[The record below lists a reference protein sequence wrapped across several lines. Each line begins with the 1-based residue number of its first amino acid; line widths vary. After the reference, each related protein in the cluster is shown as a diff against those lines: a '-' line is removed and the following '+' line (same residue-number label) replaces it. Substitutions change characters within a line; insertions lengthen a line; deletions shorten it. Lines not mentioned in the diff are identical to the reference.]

1 MFTLPQHNHIPTGPW
16 VYIFRDRRKEIL
28 YIGKAKNLQKR
39 IIQYFSPWSVWK
51 QDMLN
56 KADDMEFITCQSEQ
70 EALVLESNMIKQHQ
84 PLYNR
89 LLKGDNSYI
98 YIKITNHPYP
108 QITLTRWR
116 MDDGATYIGPK
127 NNTQELK
134 KLLQLLRQYIQ
145 YRTCS
150 DKQFWSWVL
159 CNEFMFGFCKWW
171 CVYAQLDKKQQL
183 MAQKNPDLKKL
194 AQIDRLLEAAK
205 TLWFDPDKNYHK
217 DLV

>member
-1 MFTLPQHNHIPTGPW
+1 
-16 VYIFRDRRKEIL
+16 
-28 YIGKAKNLQKR
+28 
-39 IIQYFSPWSVWK
+39 
-51 QDMLN
+51 MLN

-150 DKQFWSWVL
+150 DKQF
-159 CNEFMFGFCKWW
+159 
-171 CVYAQLDKKQQL
+171 
-183 MAQKNPDLKKL
+183 
-194 AQIDRLLEAAK
+194 
-205 TLWFDPDKNYHK
+205 
-217 DLV
+217 